1 MIMKKIYYLIVFLGL
16 YSCTPKYK
24 ELFDLKYKE
33 HEALKKKYESLHY
46 EYITI
51 KDEKEYL
58 RDQCRVFYMEKENL
72 NFKIDSLKKVISR
85 K

>member
-1 MIMKKIYYLIVFLGL
+1 MKKIYYLILFLGL
-16 YSCTPKYK
+16 NSCTPKYK

-33 HEALKKKYESLHY
+33 HEALKKKYENLHY
-46 EYITI
+46 EYVTI

-72 NFKIDSLKKVISR
+72 NLKIDSLKKVIL
-85 K
+85 KK